1 MGVTEAF
8 ARQAGTGHC
17 VTGRLG
23 PAGKPGP
30 FMPGAHVQHWSAATE
45 DAGVVG
51 VSLQLDY
58 SLADR
63 GNKQTSARV
72 LSPWRS
78 AIAPAMLLIQ
88 AFIGDLIRIFL
99 QYLALY

>member
-30 FMPGAHVQHWSAATE
+30 FMPGARIQHRSAAAE

-58 SLADR
+58 SLAER
-63 GNKQTSARV
+63 GNEQNFCSCTVSLTKCRRARNG
-72 LSPWRS
+72 PRS
-78 AIAPAMLLIQ
+78 GIHWH
-88 AFIGDLIRIFL
+88 LIRIFL